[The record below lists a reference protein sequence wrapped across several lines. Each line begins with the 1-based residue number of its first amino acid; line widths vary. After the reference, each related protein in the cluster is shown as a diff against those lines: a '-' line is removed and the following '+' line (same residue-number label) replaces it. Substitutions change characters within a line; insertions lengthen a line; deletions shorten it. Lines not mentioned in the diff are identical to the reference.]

1 MSLSLVVYEFI
12 CSTGVAEQKVLFD
25 NGYFLNDAA
34 APAKKASAQKNEL
47 VHISC
52 ILIGKHCK
60 KCWKIWD
67 V

>member
-34 APAKKASAQKNEL
+34 APAKKASAR
-47 VHISC
+47 
-52 ILIGKHCK
+52 K
-60 KCWKIWD
+60 KMS
-67 V
+67 